1 MKKRKSVAAR
11 RRLPKGIV
19 RRRGKLIV
27 DAAIEVVRVSP
38 NLVLFVRP
46 PKKGGIAARAIS
58 TAVGWGS
65 CTCTKAGGCE
75 ALIVRGPDRSKFTWS
90 CVSTGCTGDCNENAG
105 TVPKGNALTAAML
118 AVLA

>member
-1 MKKRKSVAAR
+1 MDS
-11 RRLPKGIV
+11 
-19 RRRGKLIV
+19 
-27 DAAIEVVRVSP
+27 AIEVVRVSP

-46 PKKGGIAARAIS
+46 PKKGASAARAVS

-75 ALIVRGPDRSKFTWS
+75 ALIVRGPDTSKFTWT
-90 CVSTGCTGDCNENAG
+90 CVSKGCAGDCKQNSG

-118 AVLA
+118 AVLT